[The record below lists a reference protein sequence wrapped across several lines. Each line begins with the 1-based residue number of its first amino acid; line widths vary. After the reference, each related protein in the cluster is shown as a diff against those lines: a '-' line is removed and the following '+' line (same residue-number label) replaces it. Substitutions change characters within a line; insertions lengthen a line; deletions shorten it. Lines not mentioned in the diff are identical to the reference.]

1 MLRQW
6 VLYLVYTLFTFLLQS
21 TCVIATGKRLTQL
34 AVENNMVDPRLG
46 YIIPIANS
54 DISILDGK
62 RDYYTLITITSTNPQ
77 HGCLLCQEIT
87 PVLAKVSK
95 LWHADYSASN
105 FLHFVTVDLNDDT
118 NKPIFRSLNMGTVPH
133 IWMVPPSS
141 VNENRE
147 NRENRESGES
157 DEENRTKFDFHSV
170 PFDEFAIPKGSQ
182 HQQVLALAKFI
193 GHHTQHTLMIRDEN
207 AMEKFIKTFIVV
219 FSVVVLIKK
228 KGPEMITSVP
238 KRTVICFLAIIA
250 ILLFTAGYQFTVQ
263 NQVPFIAKSNKGE
276 VVFISGGMQYQ
287 FAVEV
292 AIVASTYAAMATTT
306 LLLINLGQY
315 QVNEKSIIK
324 VEKLRIGLI
333 IVHCLIIYVLY
344 SCLTSLMMKKN
355 SGYQYELSRLF

>member
-1 MLRQW
+1 M
-6 VLYLVYTLFTFLLQS
+6 
-21 TCVIATGKRLTQL
+21 A
-34 AVENNMVDPRLG
+34 DPHLG

-118 NKPIFRSLNMGTVPH
+118 NKPIFRSLNVGTVPH

-141 VNENRE
+141 VNE

-238 KRTVICFLAIIA
+238 KRMVICFLAIIA

-292 AIVASTYAAMATTT
+292 AIVAR
-306 LLLINLGQY
+306 QY
-315 QVNEKSIIK
+315 QVNEKMDI
-324 VEKLRIGLI
+324 
-333 IVHCLIIYVLY
+333 H
-344 SCLTSLMMKKN
+344 MN
-355 SGYQYELSRLF
+355 